1 MTTEMV
7 LAPAVR
13 TWDELR
19 ASVLTTIADLV
30 GGSIAEVRIS
40 MPGGGERIVAAMVG
54 DEVRLAAAGNDTL
67 VGGDRLT
74 VRDERAVIAVGF
86 SVGSATWGTF
96 YWDWTPP
103 VDPALVAS
111 GIIRT
116 MRDIYKVDPAELE
129 LSVTL

>member
-1 MTTEMV
+1 M
-7 LAPAVR
+7 
-13 TWDELR
+13 
-19 ASVLTTIADLV
+19 
-30 GGSIAEVRIS
+30 
-40 MPGGGERIVAAMVG
+40 
-54 DEVRLAAAGNDTL
+54 
-67 VGGDRLT
+67 
-74 VRDERAVIAVGF
+74 IAVGF